1 MKIFVRVVL
10 FVLVLCLIAGLAGV
24 LSLITP
30 IPWLSDFVTGLTSRF
45 TWLPLVLGAVVLLFA
60 AISVLALVLIVSVPT
75 KRKLF
80 ILNRD
85 GGKIEITRQS
95 IESEANAAL
104 GAMRELKRY
113 HVAAK
118 GDLRPGKLR
127 LEVQAEPRDPNI
139 NLPRLGDAVQ
149 TQLAKVMGDCLAIE
163 AKHVKVR
170 IQAIEPSHESRHR
183 HAKVPRVV

>member
-1 MKIFVRVVL
+1 MKIIVRAIL
-10 FVLVLCLIAGLAGV
+10 FVLVLCLLAGLAGV

-30 IPWLSDFVTGLTSRF
+30 IPWLSDFVAGLTSRY
-45 TWLPLVLGAVVLLFA
+45 TWLPMVLAAIVLLYA
-60 AISVLALVLIVSVPT
+60 AASVLALVLIVSVPT

-104 GAMRELKRY
+104 GTMRELKRY
-113 HVAAK
+113 HVEAK

-127 LEVQAEPRDPNI
+127 LAVQAEPRDPNT
-139 NLPRLGDAVQ
+139 NLAQLGDAVQ
-149 TQLAKVMGDCLAIE
+149 AHLAKVMGECLAI
-163 AKHVKVR
+163 APKHVKVR
-170 IQAIEPSHESRHR
+170 IQPVAPSHENRHH